1 MDTVRGTL
9 ERPMWASTAMIPDT
23 RARQPRD
30 GPMQCGNQPAD
41 ISVIHR
47 RYKLRASRS
56 PSGAILTVTFTP
68 RRKIARD
75 TPASLDAGRPYQSLA
90 WWAVR
95 NPHVTE
101 KKMAVQELRKQVI
114 RHRHAVTN
122 QRLSGI

>member
-47 RYKLRASRS
+47 RYSSARRV
-56 PSGAILTVTFTP
+56 PHPVRIPNPTTP
-68 RRKIARD
+68 LVPKIASNYSR
-75 TPASLDAGRPYQSLA
+75 AC
-90 WWAVR
+90 
-95 NPHVTE
+95 
-101 KKMAVQELRKQVI
+101 
-114 RHRHAVTN
+114 
-122 QRLSGI
+122 